1 MAVTLKDVAKEA
13 NVSVS
18 TVSRTIN
25 GTDLKK
31 RSPETEARIWAA
43 VAKLGYIPNQNARD
57 LICGITA
64 HDQPTYTIG
73 LILASDEINFN
84 NAFFGEMLTH
94 FVSEMQQVKFH
105 LQYALSCSQLSKG
118 ALYQEITS
126 QKVDGAILMGRP
138 TAELLQIVQANIPN
152 LVYTGLDS
160 IGLVIDEVV
169 CEGHT
174 GVCEAITKL
183 VSTGRKNIA
192 YLGPLP
198 KDPSYENTLNHFDRY
213 SSFCYAMAQN
223 TCPVQPYYV
232 RHATLNP
239 QMGYQAMVDI
249 CAQHP
254 CPDAVFCAVD
264 TLATGVLRF
273 AGERG
278 ICVPK
283 DLAVIGYGERKDAAY
298 LIPSLTTV
306 SIPTKDIA
314 VQSMALLVERING
327 AHTDAKKIVVPVTF
341 VERESSHQ
349 SK

>member
-13 NVSVS
+13 NVSIS

-31 RSPETEARIWAA
+31 RSPETEERIWAA
-43 VAKLGYIPNQNARD
+43 VAKLGYIPNQTARN
-57 LICGITA
+57 LIHGITA
-64 HDQPTYTIG
+64 EQAPKYTIG
-73 LILASDEINFN
+73 LILASDSVSFN
-84 NAFFGEMLTH
+84 TAFFGKMLTL
-94 FVSEMQQVKFH
+94 FVSELQQAKFH
-105 LQYALSCSQLSKG
+105 LQYAFSCSELNKASF
-118 ALYQEITS
+118 YQEITS

-138 TAELLQIVQANIPN
+138 TAELLALMQANIPN

-160 IGLVIDEVV
+160 IGLATDEVV
-169 CEGHT
+169 CEGYK
-174 GVCEAITKL
+174 GVCRAITHL
-183 VSTGRKNIA
+183 VSAGHKNIA

-198 KDPSYENTLNHFDRY
+198 KGPSYENTLNRFDRY

-223 TCPVQPYYV
+223 NCAVQPHYV
-232 RHATLNP
+232 CNVSPDP

-254 CPDAVFCAVD
+254 CPDAVFCAID

-283 DLAVIGYGERKDAAY
+283 ELSVVGYGERKDAAY
-298 LIPSLTTV
+298 LTPSLTTI

-327 AHTDAKKIVVPVTF
+327 AHTAAKKIVVPVTF
-341 VERESSHQ
+341 VERESSYQ